1 MSGNFQKKTSNVF
14 VTLFIGLIV
23 VSFMFTGYE
32 SMRGTPDTI
41 AKVGSTP
48 IKFREY
54 QQEYERQMGFYKR
67 IFGGKDLTKEQ
78 IRQFRIKDNTINSLV
93 EKKILLNLADDL
105 DVVPG
110 NERIKAEIK
119 NLPYFKTN
127 DQFDINKYKAILAAN
142 SLTPKDF
149 EEDIIHQEQGR
160 IAQNLLS
167 KVSISNGYVKAIE
180 DFKAQKI
187 TATTVQLN
195 KDSLRTLVSVSRN
208 EIKDFLSKEQNK
220 ARVLSLFNERKTSLD
235 IPATATASHI
245 LVMTNDKGEAK
256 AQELIKKYAK
266 QVNTKNF
273 KKLAN
278 KYTEDP
284 SGKENGG
291 SLGTFEPGRMVPE
304 FDKAVFK
311 DMKVGT
317 VSAPVKSKFGFHLI
331 YLEKRTNEK
340 IATFDAHK
348 NSLSKELIQNEK
360 SDAFNKLVQTAQS
373 EIKAAIQKG
382 MLKEKSRLV
391 KKYNLKLDFK
401 HEINKFEGSKGQ
413 IGLDDSKVTDLFNS
427 ATKGRLFTFE
437 EGLNS
442 TYVMVEEGLKSTASK
457 DNTEEERKLLVKG
470 LGNKLNRSVINSVRE
485 GLKVQVYDNL
495 IQ

>member
-149 EEDIIHQEQGR
+149 EEDI
-160 IAQNLLS
+160 
-167 KVSISNGYVKAIE
+167 
-180 DFKAQKI
+180 
-187 TATTVQLN
+187 
-195 KDSLRTLVSVSRN
+195 
-208 EIKDFLSKEQNK
+208 
-220 ARVLSLFNERKTSLD
+220 
-235 IPATATASHI
+235 
-245 LVMTNDKGEAK
+245 
-256 AQELIKKYAK
+256 
-266 QVNTKNF
+266 
-273 KKLAN
+273 
-278 KYTEDP
+278 
-284 SGKENGG
+284 
-291 SLGTFEPGRMVPE
+291 
-304 FDKAVFK
+304 
-311 DMKVGT
+311 
-317 VSAPVKSKFGFHLI
+317 
-331 YLEKRTNEK
+331 
-340 IATFDAHK
+340 
-348 NSLSKELIQNEK
+348 
-360 SDAFNKLVQTAQS
+360 
-373 EIKAAIQKG
+373 
-382 MLKEKSRLV
+382 
-391 KKYNLKLDFK
+391 
-401 HEINKFEGSKGQ
+401 
-413 IGLDDSKVTDLFNS
+413 
-427 ATKGRLFTFE
+427 
-437 EGLNS
+437 
-442 TYVMVEEGLKSTASK
+442 
-457 DNTEEERKLLVKG
+457 
-470 LGNKLNRSVINSVRE
+470 
-485 GLKVQVYDNL
+485 
-495 IQ
+495 